1 MAEIRMEELAQQ
13 LLTQTKAGKVEWEK
27 TRRPYAD
34 IDYRLFFPEGYF
46 AIETISNG
54 PRLSLYDDSGVTVD
68 ELESGASEKIATTLR
83 EIIDLAEARIKD
95 RGIERAFEFLK
106 NR

>member
-1 MAEIRMEELAQQ
+1 MAKIRMEELAQQ

-27 TRRPYAD
+27 TRRPYGD
-34 IDYRLFFPEGYF
+34 IDCRLVFSEGYF
-46 AIETISNG
+46 VIETISNG
-54 PRLSLYDDSGVTVD
+54 PRLSLYGDFVVAVD
-68 ELESGASEKIATTLR
+68 ELESSASEKIATTLR

>member
-1 MAEIRMEELAQQ
+1 VA
-13 LLTQTKAGKVEWEK
+13 
-27 TRRPYAD
+27 
-34 IDYRLFFPEGYF
+34 
-46 AIETISNG
+46 
-54 PRLSLYDDSGVTVD
+54 VD